1 MKQYSTTTL
10 NQCNFRR
17 KIDMK
22 ASNITK
28 VINKLIVKKLPVFI
42 WGAPGIGKSS
52 IVKQIAAEQG
62 LVFLDLRLSLLD
74 PTDLKGIPFFNA
86 QTNEGVWAKPSF
98 LPSIPDSKGILFL
111 DEINTAPPAVQ
122 ASAYQ
127 LILDRKVG
135 EYELPKGWSII
146 AAGNRENDRGV
157 VYKMPPPL
165 ANRFVHF
172 EMEVDFDDWKTWAYI
187 TKIDASI
194 IGYLAYDKSMLFTFD
209 PTLNEKAFATPR
221 SWEYVDSIIK
231 SGIEAELI
239 LDSISGAVGREAAIG
254 YLSFKKVM
262 GDLPDLN
269 TILDGTL
276 TELNEDN
283 SKVMMALSIGLV
295 NALIENPSHS
305 AINNVLKFSLK
316 LPSEFSIMLVK
327 DMQQNKIDVES
338 SDEWSEWVRAFAYL
352 LS

>member
-1 MKQYSTTTL
+1 
-10 NQCNFRR
+10 
-17 KIDMK
+17 MK

-28 VINKLIVKKLPVFI
+28 VVNKLIAKKLPVFI

-52 IVKQIAAEQG
+52 IVKQIAVSQE
-62 LVFLDLRLSLLD
+62 LEFIDLRLSLLD

-86 QTNEGVWAKPSF
+86 ETKEGVWAKPSF
-98 LPSIPDSKGILFL
+98 LPSKPDSKGILFL

-135 EYELPKGWSII
+135 EYELPEGWSIV

-172 EMEVDFDDWKTWAYI
+172 EMEVDFNDWKAWAYSV
-187 TKIDASI
+187 KLESAI
-194 IGYLAYDKSMLFTFD
+194 IAYLAYDKSMLFTFD
-209 PTLNEKAFATPR
+209 ATSNEKSFATPR
-221 SWEYVDSIIK
+221 SWEYVDSIVK
-231 SGIEAELI
+231 SGIETELI

-262 GDLPDLN
+262 KDLPDLN
-269 TILDGTL
+269 TILDGSL
-276 TELNEDN
+276 TELAEED
-283 SKVMMALSIGLV
+283 SKVMMALAIGLV
-295 NALIENPSHS
+295 NALLDNPGEES
-305 AINNVLKFSLK
+305 IDNVLKFSLQ
-316 LPSEFSIMLVK
+316 LPGEFSIMLVK
-327 DMQQNKIDVES
+327 DMQQNGIDVEGS
-338 SDEWSEWVRAFAYL
+338 GSWSEWVREFAYL
-352 LS
+352 LA

>member
-1 MKQYSTTTL
+1 
-10 NQCNFRR
+10 
-17 KIDMK
+17 MK

-28 VINKLIVKKLPVFI
+28 VVNKLIVKKLPVFI

-52 IVKQIAAEQG
+52 IVKQIASEQG
-62 LVFLDLRLSLLD
+62 LEFLDLRLSLLD

-86 QTNEGVWAKPSF
+86 ETNEGVWAKPSF
-98 LPSIPDSKGILFL
+98 LPSAPDSKGILFL

-135 EYELPKGWSII
+135 EYELPEGWSIV

-172 EMEVDFDDWKTWAYI
+172 EMDVDFDDWKAWAYSA
-187 TKIDASI
+187 KIDSSV

-209 PTLNEKAFATPR
+209 ATSNEKSFATPR

-231 SGIEAELI
+231 SGIDAELI
-239 LDSISGAVGREAAIG
+239 LDSISGAVGREAAVG
-254 YLSFKKVM
+254 YISFKKVM
-262 GDLPDLN
+262 KDLPDLN
-269 TILDGTL
+269 TILDGTR
-276 TELNEDN
+276 TEIEEED
-283 SKVMMALSIGLV
+283 SKVMMGLAIGLV
-295 NALIENPSHS
+295 NALLENSNAT
-305 AINNVLKFSLK
+305 AIDNVLKFSLQ
-316 LPSEFSIMLVK
+316 LPGEFAIMLVK
-327 DMQQNKIDVES
+327 DMQQNGIDVEGS
-338 SDEWSEWVRAFAYL
+338 NEWGPWVREFAYL
-352 LS
+352 LA

>member
-1 MKQYSTTTL
+1 
-10 NQCNFRR
+10 
-17 KIDMK
+17 MK

-28 VINKLIVKKLPVFI
+28 VVNKLIVKKLPVFI
-42 WGAPGIGKSS
+42 WGPPGIGKSS
-52 IVKQIAAEQG
+52 IVKQIAHKAE
-62 LVFLDLRLSLLD
+62 LDFLDLRLSLLD

-86 QTNEGVWAKPSF
+86 ETKEGVWAKPSF
-98 LPSIPDSKGILFL
+98 LPSDPNSTGILFL

-135 EYELPKGWSII
+135 EYTLPKGWSIV

-172 EMEVDFDDWKTWAYI
+172 EMEVDFNDWKAWAYSA
-187 TKIDASI
+187 KIESTI
-194 IGYLAYDKSMLFTFD
+194 IAYLAFDKSMLFTFD
-209 PTLNEKAFATPR
+209 ASSNEKSFATPR

-231 SGIEAELI
+231 AGIEKDLI
-239 LDSISGAVGREAAIG
+239 LDTISGAVGREAAVG
-254 YLSFKKVM
+254 YLSFKNVM
-262 GDLPDLN
+262 KDLPDLG
-269 TILDGTL
+269 TILDGSL
-276 TELNEDN
+276 TVLEEED

-295 NALIENPSHS
+295 NALLENQDEL
-305 AINNVLKFSLK
+305 AIDNVLKFSLQ
-316 LPSEFSIMLVK
+316 LPSEFAIMLVK
-327 DMQQNKIDVES
+327 DMQQNHIDVEG
-338 SDEWSEWVRAFAYL
+338 SDAWGAWVREFAYL

>member
-1 MKQYSTTTL
+1 
-10 NQCNFRR
+10 
-17 KIDMK
+17 MK

-28 VINKLIVKKLPVFI
+28 VVNKLIAKKLPVFI

-52 IVKQIAAEQG
+52 IVKQIASEQG
-62 LVFLDLRLSLLD
+62 LEFLDLRLSLLD

-98 LPSIPDSKGILFL
+98 LPSEPNSKGILFL

-135 EYELPKGWSII
+135 EYELPEGWSIV

-172 EMEVDFDDWKTWAYI
+172 EMEVDFNDWKAWAF
-187 TKIDASI
+187 KEGLESSI
-194 IGYLAYDKSMLFTFD
+194 IAYLAYDKSMLFTFD
-209 PTLNEKAFATPR
+209 ATSNEKSFATPR

-231 SGIEAELI
+231 SGIDNDLI
-239 LDSISGAVGREAAIG
+239 LDSISGAVGREAAVG
-254 YLSFKKVM
+254 YISFKKVM
-262 GDLPDLN
+262 NTLPDLN

-276 TELNEDN
+276 KELEEEDP
-283 SKVMMALSIGLV
+283 KVIMALAIGLV
-295 NALIENPSHS
+295 NALIENPSDE
-305 AINNVLKFSLK
+305 AVDNVLKFSLK
-316 LPSEFSIMLVK
+316 LPGEFSIMLVK
-327 DMQQNKIDVES
+327 DMQQNSIDVEGS
-338 SDEWSEWVRAFAYL
+338 SEWSEWVREFAYL

>member
-1 MKQYSTTTL
+1 
-10 NQCNFRR
+10 
-17 KIDMK
+17 MK

-28 VINKLIVKKLPVFI
+28 VVSSLIDRKLPVFI

-52 IVKQIAAEQG
+52 IVKKIAKDKA
-62 LVFLDLRLSLLD
+62 LAFIDLRLSLLD

-86 QTNEGVWAKPSF
+86 ETKEGVWAKPSF
-98 LPSIPDSKGILFL
+98 LPSVEGSKGILFL

-127 LILDRKVG
+127 LILDRRVG
-135 EYELPKGWSII
+135 EYELPEGWSIV

-172 EMEVDFDDWKTWAYI
+172 EMEVDFNDWKTWAY
-187 TKIDASI
+187 TSKIEASI
-194 IGYLAYDKSMLFTFD
+194 IAYLAYDKSMLFTFD
-209 PTLNEKAFATPR
+209 ATSNEKSFATPR
-221 SWEYVDSIIK
+221 SWEYVDSIVK
-231 SGIEAELI
+231 SSIDTELI

-262 GDLPDLN
+262 KDLPALH

-276 TELNEDN
+276 TQLDGED
-283 SKVMMALSIGLV
+283 SKVMMALAIGLV
-295 NALIENPSHS
+295 NALIENSS
-305 AINNVLKFSLK
+305 EEAIDNVLKFSLE
-316 LPSEFSIMLVK
+316 LPGEFSIMLVK
-327 DMQQNKIDVES
+327 DMQENDIDVEGS
-338 SDEWSEWVRAFAYL
+338 EEWGEWVSKFAYL
-352 LS
+352 LA

>member
-1 MKQYSTTTL
+1 
-10 NQCNFRR
+10 
-17 KIDMK
+17 MK

-28 VINKLIVKKLPVFI
+28 VIKKLIDRKLPVFI
-42 WGAPGIGKSS
+42 WGPPGIGKSS
-52 IVKQIAAEQG
+52 IVKQIASEQG
-62 LVFLDLRLSLLD
+62 LEFLDLRLSLLD

-86 QTNEGVWAKPSF
+86 ETNEGVWAKPSF
-98 LPSIPDSKGILFL
+98 LPSEPDSKGILFL

-135 EYELPKGWSII
+135 EYALPEGWSII

-172 EMEVDFDDWKTWAYI
+172 EMEVDFADWKTWAYRAGI
-187 TKIDASI
+187 ESSLIA
-194 IGYLAYDKSMLFTFD
+194 YLAYDKSMLFTFD
-209 PTLNEKAFATPR
+209 ATSNEKSFATPR

-231 SGIEAELI
+231 SGMDNDLI
-239 LDSISGAVGREAAIG
+239 LDSISGAVGREAAVG
-254 YLSFKKVM
+254 YISFRKVM
-262 GDLPDLN
+262 NTLPDIN

-276 TELNEDN
+276 KELEEEDP
-283 SKVMMALSIGLV
+283 KVIIALAIGLV
-295 NALIENPSHS
+295 NALMENP
-305 AINNVLKFSLK
+305 ADEAVDNVLKFSLQ
-316 LPSEFSIMLVK
+316 LPGEFSIMLVK
-327 DMQQNKIDVES
+327 DIQQNGMDVEGS
-338 SDEWSEWVRAFAYL
+338 AVWTEWVRKFAYL

>member
-1 MKQYSTTTL
+1 
-10 NQCNFRR
+10 
-17 KIDMK
+17 MK

-28 VINKLIVKKLPVFI
+28 VVSSLIDRKLPVFI

-52 IVKQIAAEQG
+52 IVKQIAKEKE
-62 LVFLDLRLSLLD
+62 LEFLDLRLSLLD

-86 QTNEGVWAKPSF
+86 ETKEGVWAKPSF
-98 LPSIPDSKGILFL
+98 LPSEKGSKGILFL

-127 LILDRKVG
+127 LILDRRVG
-135 EYELPKGWSII
+135 EYELPEGWSII

-172 EMEVDFDDWKTWAYI
+172 EMEVDFNDWKTWAYSA
-187 TKIDASI
+187 KIDASI
-194 IGYLAYDKSMLFTFD
+194 IGYLAYDKSMIFTFD
-209 PTLNEKAFATPR
+209 ATSNEKSFATPR
-221 SWEYVDSIIK
+221 SWEYVDSIVK
-231 SGIEAELI
+231 SGIESELI

-262 GDLPDLN
+262 KDLPDLN

-276 TELNEDN
+276 VELEEED
-283 SKVMMALSIGLV
+283 SKVMMALVIGLV
-295 NALIENPSHS
+295 NALLENSS
-305 AINNVLKFSLK
+305 DNAINNVLKFSLT
-316 LPSEFSIMLVK
+316 LPGEFSIMLVK
-327 DMQQNKIDVES
+327 DMQENEIDVEGS
-338 SDEWSEWVRAFAYL
+338 SEWAEWVRKFAYL
-352 LS
+352 LA